1 MRNVLYLIV
10 FFLPLCV
17 FADKN
22 GTQYYL
28 VGDKALKQDEYEKLS
43 RQDRKNLTCSF
54 RTIWPVKASKDP
66 QQPQE
71 VRVDILSNEMIIVM
85 FINTTTRMVSGSPFF
100 DIAAENYKG
109 QLKLKKDLK
118 RGKMSF
124 GGRKCYT
131 GTGETA
137 EGKTVQLITSTY
149 SDKRWRIIMM
159 YNPKDMRLKPVR
171 KAYAIFMQ
179 TFRFGK

>member
-1 MRNVLYLIV
+1 MRSVLCLIV
-10 FFLPLCV
+10 FFLPLCI

-28 VGDKALKQDEYEKLS
+28 VGDKILQQEEYEKLS
-43 RQDRKNLTCSF
+43 RKDRKDLKCSF

-66 QQPQE
+66 QQPQQ
-71 VRVDILSNEMIIVM
+71 VRIDILSNEMIIVM
-85 FINTTTRMVSGSPFF
+85 FVDTTTRMVSGSPFF
-100 DIAAENYKG
+100 DIAAQNYKG

-118 RGKMSF
+118 RDKMSF
-124 GGRKCYT
+124 GGRKCYS
-131 GTGETA
+131 GTGETT
-137 EGKTVQLITSTY
+137 EGRTAQLITSTY
-149 SDKRWRIIMM
+149 GDKRWRIIML
-159 YNPKDMRLKPVR
+159 YKLKDMRLKPVR